1 VITWACTTDDD
12 IPLFSSVW
20 LLQIDTRQPLHFNGE
35 AAVLEKLNTK
45 WLQVR
50 SFSNACNDS

>member
-35 AAVLEKLNTK
+35 AAVLEMLNTK
-45 WLQVR
+45 VAARAQLFQR
-50 SFSNACNDS
+50 L